1 MKSKNINKYNSEIST
16 IYNEEYFERGLVTG
30 VSGYMNYGWMPELT
44 IRMAHFYVMNL
55 PIQINHKVLDF
66 GCAKGYMV
74 KSLRLLDV
82 EAYGVD
88 ISEYAI
94 SNCDTQVNK
103 FCKKI
108 DGLEDPSLFD
118 KQYDWMIAKD
128 VFEHISENNLRLLLK
143 RSLEKVNKIFAI
155 IPLAAENNSG
165 KYIINEYDF
174 DKTHIIAKT
183 KDWWINLFS
192 EMGWTLE
199 IFSYN
204 FRGCKENWTT
214 VFPEGNGFFVITQK

>member
-1 MKSKNINKYNSEIST
+1 MKTNNINNQNIEASSL
-16 IYNEEYFERGLVTG
+16 YNEEYFERGAVTG
-30 VSGYMNYGWMPELT
+30 ISGYMNYGWMPELT
-44 IRMAHFYVMNL
+44 MRMAHFYVMNL
-55 PIQINHKVLDF
+55 PIEINDKVLDF

-94 SNCDTQVNK
+94 SNCDTKVIK

-108 DGLEDPSLFD
+108 HGLEDAELFD
-118 KQYDWMIAKD
+118 KKYDWMIAKD
-128 VFEHISENNLRLLLK
+128 VFEHISENELRILLK
-143 RSLEKVNKIFAI
+143 RSLEKVNKIFAV
-155 IPLAAENNSG
+155 IPLAAENISG
-165 KYIINEYDF
+165 KYIIQDYDF
-174 DKTHIIAKT
+174 DKTHIVAKT

-199 IFSYN
+199 KFSYS

-214 VFPEGNGFFVITQK
+214 VFPEGNGFFVITRK